1 MTSIAL
7 ILFKREKT
15 VLYSEEIKEYKIE
28 KLNALPR
35 DHYFPAKPATH
46 EPEQWNISR
55 GILCVQASV
64 SNKQINL
71 VIMVVNT
78 YII

>member
-1 MTSIAL
+1 MEHQI
-7 ILFKREKT
+7 EKT

-55 GILCVQASV
+55 EIQNVRAHLS
-64 SNKQINL
+64 KQVHSIKREG
-71 VIMVVNT
+71 VKKT
-78 YII
+78 

>member
-1 MTSIAL
+1 MRGRL
-7 ILFKREKT
+7 EKT

-46 EPEQWNISR
+46 EPEQWNNSKE
-55 GILCVQASV
+55 ILYVQASV
-64 SNKQINL
+64 SNKSSYHGYE
-71 VIMVVNT
+71 
-78 YII
+78 YIYEN